1 MGVLLFC
8 FVLFFCY
15 AKRSLSPGFSHNSNS
30 LAPSTKLKTPVCQR
44 SLRSVLEQE
53 EAVARAG
60 FAQGADDSAQV
71 AAGEEAFTDS
81 SPRFLADRN
90 RGDRRG
96 C

>member
-1 MGVLLFC
+1 MGFFAVLFC
-8 FVLFFCY
+8 FFFCN
-15 AKRSLSPGFSHNSNS
+15 AKRSLLPGFSHKSNS
-30 LAPSTKLKTPVCQR
+30 LAPSTKLTTPVCQR

-53 EAVARAG
+53 EAAARTG